1 MTHWTEALT
10 LKQAL
15 AARKA
20 LAAELRIAD
29 HIQARRSDVDGW
41 ATVEVF
47 VGRRCYTAA
56 IGPRGGVKS
65 QEVNVL
71 A

>member
-10 LKQAL
+10 SKQVL

-29 HIQARRSDVDGW
+29 HVQARRSDVDGW

-47 VGRRCYTAA
+47 VGRRCFTVA
-56 IGPRGGVKS
+56 IGARGGVKS

>member
-10 LKQAL
+10 RKQL
-15 AARKA
+15 TAARKA
-20 LAAELRIAD
+20 LAAEMVIAD

-65 QEVNVL
+65 QEVNFI

>member
-10 LKQAL
+10 RKQL
-15 AARKA
+15 IAARKA
-20 LAAELRIAD
+20 LAAEMVIAD

-65 QEVNVL
+65 QEVNII